1 MYTLEERIS
10 ILKQLYRQTHMED
23 GVFDISLKTGF
34 MYNPIYY
41 WNKRI
46 RKKVAVPFV
55 TKIQVVSETVFD
67 IVFMKA
73 STAEPYWVVRGVP
86 YYEVRRWTKE
96 FWSIAQRLSAP
107 PNDARNERTSIFD
120 EMSRLKIHFP
130 TYKIEFFE
138 SNVRAYAMEEC

>member
-10 ILKQLYRQTHMED
+10 ILKQLYRQNHMED

-41 WNKRI
+41 WNKRR
-46 RKKVAVPFV
+46 RKNVTIPFV

-67 IVFMKA
+67 VGFVKA

-86 YYEVRRWTKE
+86 ACEVRKWTKE
-96 FWSIAQRLSAP
+96 FCVRGCAE
-107 PNDARNERTSIFD
+107 N
-120 EMSRLKIHFP
+120 
-130 TYKIEFFE
+130 
-138 SNVRAYAMEEC
+138 SNS

>member
-1 MYTLEERIS
+1 MLPLEQRIS

-23 GVFDISLKTGF
+23 GVFDISLKTGL

-41 WNKRI
+41 WNKRR
-46 RKKVAVPFV
+46 RKDVTVPFV
-55 TKIQVVSETVFD
+55 TKIQVVSETVLD

-86 YYEVRRWTKE
+86 ACEVRRWTKE

-107 PNDARNERTSIFD
+107 MNDARNERTTIFEEVD
-120 EMSRLKIHFP
+120 RLKTHFP
-130 TYKIEFFE
+130 TYKLEFFE
-138 SNVRAYAMEEC
+138 SNIRAYAMEEK